1 MTPHAAHPDDLARGI
16 AFAVTS
22 MFLFA
27 VMDAISRVL
36 TRDMGLSIAQILWAR
51 FVIFFFFAFAVI
63 GPRAFLPS
71 FHSAMPRIQILRAVA
86 LIFEIGTFVLAFR
99 YLPIGDVHAVAAA
112 APLIVLA
119 LSTVMLRERVTLAIW
134 LAVVV
139 GMAGVFIVVRPGL
152 REFSWFH
159 AVPVIGA
166 LSWGFYQTL
175 VRLVSRRDSANTT
188 LAYTV
193 VIGLALTTCV
203 GPFFWIAPSL
213 AGWGLLLLSG
223 LLGAGAHFTLIKAY
237 EACSAPRL
245 QPFGYTLVLWAI
257 VVGLI
262 GLGEFPDAWTLAGA
276 AIIVSA
282 GVFALL
288 RERQRAARVVAVI
301 PAEPV

>member
-1 MTPHAAHPDDLARGI
+1 MTAHAARPDDLARGI

-36 TRDMGLSIAQILWAR
+36 TRDLGLSIAQILWVR
-51 FVIFFFFAFAVI
+51 FVIFFAFALVVV
-63 GPRAFLPS
+63 GPRAFLPA
-71 FHSAMPRIQILRAVA
+71 FRSAVPRIQVLRAVA
-86 LIFEIGTFVLAFR
+86 LIFEIGIFILAFR

-112 APLIVLA
+112 APLVVLA
-119 LSTVMLRERVTLAIW
+119 LSGVMLRERVPLPIW
-134 LAVVV
+134 LAVAV
-139 GMAGVFIVVRPGL
+139 GMAGVFIVVRPGM
-152 REFSWFH
+152 RDFSWFH
-159 AVPVIGA
+159 AIPVVGA

-175 VRLVSRRDSANTT
+175 VRLVGRRDSANTT

-203 GPFFWIAPSL
+203 GPFFWIAPSPG
-213 AGWGLLLLSG
+213 GWGLLLLSG
-223 LLGAGAHFTLIKAY
+223 LLGAGAHLALIKAY

-245 QPFGYTLVLWAI
+245 QPYGYTLVLWAI
-257 VVGLI
+257 VVGLV

-276 AIIVSA
+276 AIIVAA

-288 RERQRAARVVAVI
+288 RERHLAARAL
-301 PAEPV
+301 PATPPEPV